1 MTNSDLDQ
9 NLALFNDKLDDSML
23 DHMDDPEI
31 LAKWP
36 QGLTDML
43 SILESAF
50 RRDGASHE
58 DARRRAFRA
67 VRALSTFAGGR
78 SHYIP
83 KGDQLETAL
92 RDREIWERHN
102 GTNVAELAQAYH
114 LTEVQIYSILARQR
128 KMIRARLQPGLF
140 GDDHPR

>member
-1 MTNSDLDQ
+1 MANHDHEQT
-9 NLALFNDKLDDSML
+9 LALFEDELDDSML
-23 DHMDDPEI
+23 EYMDDPEI

-43 SILESAF
+43 SILEAAF
-50 RRDGASHE
+50 VRDGAVVA
-58 DARRRAFRA
+58 DARRLAFRA
-67 VRALSTFAGGR
+67 VRALAGFAGGR
-78 SHYIP
+78 SLYVP
-83 KGDQLETAL
+83 KGEQLETAL

-102 GTNVAELAQAYH
+102 GANVSELAKVYH

-140 GDDHPR
+140 GD